1 MVVCGPLLYFYES
14 QLFFYEVLLKFNGF
28 KFTRELFRYMKDTLV
43 RILCNKSVTL
53 LSKCLYLPNG
63 GNLKTSKTGHSRNPL
78 PYSDSQSQHD
88 PSTVAR
94 PYLGMSLQK
103 KVEDQFRPLGGAY
116 LERVCGEYEN
126 EAVELHLPVLRSQL
140 SICSKS
146 GSIRSSWYKNRIL
159 GAGRASKLWH

>member
-1 MVVCGPLLYFYES
+1 MRSFKVICGPLLYFYEG
-14 QLFFYEVLLKFNGF
+14 LLYFYEVLLKFNGF

-88 PSTVAR
+88 PSTVAPPILR
-94 PYLGMSLQK
+94 DTITESVALTTGW
-103 KVEDQFRPLGGAY
+103 R
-116 LERVCGEYEN
+116 
-126 EAVELHLPVLRSQL
+126 LPWACLWRIWKWSCWVAFT
-140 SICSKS
+140 SIEITIINLFKI
-146 GSIRSSWYKNRIL
+146 GLDKIIL
-159 GAGRASKLWH
+159 V